1 MEELRALLLTDVVDS
16 TQMSEQLGDAAMAA
30 VWAGHDR
37 VARDLLPVWRGREI
51 DKTDG
56 MLLMFASAADAV
68 AYAQAYH
75 QAIAALAVPLKA
87 RAGLHVGPVIL
98 RENHADDVA
107 RGAKPLE
114 VDGLAKPTAARVM
127 SLARGGQTLLTPEA
141 RQALGETPLA
151 AQSHG
156 HWVMKGVSE
165 PIELFEVGADPQL
178 FSSPPDSD
186 KVYRVVRSGERWLPV
201 KEIPNNLPQSQ
212 TAFIGREREIG
223 ELKAKLA
230 SARLI
235 TLLGMGGLGKTR
247 LSLQVAAESMP
258 QFPDG
263 VWFIDLSTLR
273 DEALVVAEA
282 ARVLDVPEEPG
293 RPLTET
299 LCAHLKSRRLLL
311 VFDNCEHMIDP
322 AGDLMD
328 ALLKAVPQIRILASS
343 REMLDVPGEQ
353 AYPVQPLPLPNRGDG
368 VSALLRSTAAR
379 LFINRVQAHQP
390 DFEVADE
397 EAAEVADLVVRLEG
411 IPLALELAAARMR
424 TLSVAEINAGL
435 AQRFDVLTGGS
446 RRLQARQQTL
456 RALVDW
462 SYDMLGPTEQR
473 VLDRL
478 GVFVGGFDAAAAD
491 VVCGAEP
498 ITADDVP
505 GVLVSL
511 VEKSLLMR
519 EALAD
524 GERFRMLETIRDY
537 ASSKLQD
544 HGELAATAARHGEH
558 YFALAKEGARGL
570 AGGEQPRWLR
580 RFEAEVDNLR
590 AAKTLAVAGGID
602 PVIAIKL
609 AVALMHFWMLRGYAT
624 EGRAA
629 VKEALAL
636 PQVQASDVA
645 RAWGLYTG
653 AGLAGSQGDHRQ
665 ARQML
670 EDCLALRRGQ
680 GNPVQVAATLSTL
693 ALTRLQ
699 TGDPAGAA
707 QCEHEAL
714 AIFREHGDRVG
725 EAIGLL
731 HLGQIAMH
739 ERNDTLARAELERA
753 LAVAREIKH
762 DEVHGEAELK
772 LGELALVAREADEAV
787 VRFERSLAVCR
798 EAADKR
804 GQAQALRW
812 LGKTDLEYGRLAPA
826 RQRLGEALRAF
837 DAFDMREEVVC
848 TLEDHVGLLL
858 AEGHADVAAE
868 LAGTAAQA
876 RTRLA
881 LLLSPRDQ
889 IFRQATLDRVRAA
902 LDTDRFDAAWHAGRR
917 RETENAVR
925 TALAAR

>member
-1 MEELRALLLTDVVDS
+1 MMEGLRALLLTDVVDS
-16 TQMSEQLGDAAMAA
+16 TKMSEQLGDAAMAV

-37 VARDLLPVWRGREI
+37 VARDLLPPWRGREI

-56 MLLMFASAADAV
+56 MLLMFDSAADAV

-75 QAIAALAVPLKA
+75 QAIGALPVPLKA

-98 RENHADDVA
+98 RENAPDDVA

-127 SLARGGQTLLTPEA
+127 SLANGGQTLLTPDALE
-141 RQALGETPLA
+141 ALGQTTLSR
-151 AQSHG
+151 QSHG

-165 PIELFEVGADPQL
+165 PIELFEVGPEPQL
-178 FSSPPDSD
+178 FSPPPDSD

-223 ELKAKLA
+223 ELKSRLA
-230 SARLI
+230 STRLI

-247 LSLQVAAESMP
+247 LSLQVAAESLP

-263 VWFIDLSTLR
+263 AWFIDLSTLR

-282 ARVLDVPEEPG
+282 ARVLDVSEEPG

-368 VSALLRSTAAR
+368 VAALMRSTAAR

-397 EAAEVADLVVRLEG
+397 EAGEVADLVVRLEG

-435 AQRFDVLTGGS
+435 ARRFEVLTGGS

-462 SYDMLGPTEQR
+462 SYDMLKPGEQR

-491 VVCGAEP
+491 VVCGSEP
-498 ITADDVP
+498 IVTEEVQTT
-505 GVLVSL
+505 LTSL

-519 EALAD
+519 EEQAD
-524 GERFRMLETIRDY
+524 GVRFRMLETIRDY

-544 HGELAATAARHGEH
+544 HGELAATAARHGQH
-558 YFALAKEGARGL
+558 YFALAKEGAYGL
-570 AGGEQPRWLR
+570 PGNQAHWLR
-580 RFEAEVDNLR
+580 RFEAETDNLR
-590 AAKTLAVAGGID
+590 AAKSLAVAGGID

-609 AVALMHFWMLRGYAT
+609 AVAMMHFWMLRGYAT
-624 EGRAA
+624 EGRA
-629 VKEALAL
+629 VVREALAL
-636 PQVQASDVA
+636 PQVQASDAA

-653 AGLAGSQGDHRQ
+653 AVLAGSQGEHKEASR
-665 ARQML
+665 ML
-670 EDCLALRRGQ
+670 EECLTLRRALN
-680 GNPVQVAATLSTL
+680 NPVQVAATLSTL

-699 TGDPAGAA
+699 TGDPAGATIG
-707 QCEHEAL
+707 EHEAL

-731 HLGQIAMH
+731 HLGQIAMY
-739 ERNDTLARAELERA
+739 ERNDELARAELDRA

-762 DEVHGEAELK
+762 DEVHGEAELM
-772 LGELALVAREADEAV
+772 LGEVALVARQPDAAV
-787 VRFERSLAVCR
+787 ACFERSLAVCR
-798 EAADKR
+798 DAADKR
-804 GQAQALRW
+804 GEAQALRW
-812 LGKTDLEYGRLAPA
+812 LGKTDLEEGRLDQA
-826 RQRLGEALRAF
+826 RQRLNEALRVF
-837 DAFDMREEVVC
+837 DAFDMREEVIC
-848 TLEDHVGLLL
+848 CLEDHVGLLL
-858 AEGHADVAAE
+858 FEGHPQAAAE
-868 LAGTAAQA
+868 LAGAAAQA
-876 RTRLA
+876 RTRLV

-889 IFRQATLDRVRAA
+889 LFRADELARVRAA
-902 LDTDRFDAAWHAGRR
+902 LSPESYDLAWHRGRR
-917 RETENAVR
+917 LETEMAVR
-925 TALAAR
+925 MALAKR